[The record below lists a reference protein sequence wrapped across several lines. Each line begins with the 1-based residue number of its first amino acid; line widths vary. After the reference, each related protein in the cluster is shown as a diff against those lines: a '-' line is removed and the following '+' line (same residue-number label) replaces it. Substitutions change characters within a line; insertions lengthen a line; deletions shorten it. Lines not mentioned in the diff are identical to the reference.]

1 MDWLYKA
8 VRPCHT
14 HSMRN
19 WIVLFDRRGF
29 QVALARRF
37 GLSRATINE
46 WRKGGIPVPYCA
58 GVEEEC
64 EGEFTRKDFRPDDWQ
79 KIWPELATP
88 SKEAANA

>member
-1 MDWLYKA
+1 
-8 VRPCHT
+8 
-14 HSMRN
+14 MRN

-29 QVALARRF
+29 QAALARRF

-64 EGEFTRKDFRPDDWQ
+64 GGEFTRMDFRPADWQ
-79 KIWPELATP
+79 NIWPELAAP
-88 SKEAANA
+88 SSNAVSVDQP